1 MRKVAAKE
9 LISSDQT
16 LRVEGLLGDGFHD
29 GFSRGRPSWG
39 VQFGCGGPS
48 CTCCCHIVGWPRYR
62 GGVVLGGAGGRL
74 GRWHL
79 VLAIWNPQGNV
90 GHGWCLPRA
99 GHI

>member
-39 VQFGCGGPS
+39 CNS
-48 CTCCCHIVGWPRYR
+48 
-62 GGVVLGGAGGRL
+62 GAL
-74 GRWHL
+74 DPAAHA
-79 VLAIWNPQGNV
+79 VT
-90 GHGWCLPRA
+90 
-99 GHI
+99 